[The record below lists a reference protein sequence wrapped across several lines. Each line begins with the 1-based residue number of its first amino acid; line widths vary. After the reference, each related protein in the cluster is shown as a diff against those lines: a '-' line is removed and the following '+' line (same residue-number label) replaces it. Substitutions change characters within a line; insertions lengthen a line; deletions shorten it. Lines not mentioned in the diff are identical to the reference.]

1 MNERIMSRRNFLIA
15 GASFSALCMGA
26 ALSGCA
32 PKQAAGDEPDPSTD
46 SKDTKPTEGTH
57 TATLHRGYASAHGDK
72 CFTQVVVATAE
83 DGTILAASIDDYQ
96 YMAADTKGLVPVPNS
111 DAAFAEGYAEGMV
124 LASKSFSNDSYSASM
139 KEKADSTQPWL
150 TSMQAIE
157 ASTVGK
163 QPSDL
168 EHAGVDAVSG
178 ATLVDT
184 PNYLAAV
191 AEIAKNN
198 DIIAE
203 GSYTGDGSDLELGM
217 ILAAAHGD
225 KCFTSAIALV
235 QNGTIVA
242 ASIDDF
248 QYMAADT
255 EGIEAVPNS
264 DAGFGEGAA
273 EGKALVSKSVN
284 SPVYSKSLKEKGG
297 ATQDWITSMDAIEAY
312 LAGTTIAGAKAPSV
326 DAVSGATLVDTTN
339 YAQAAIEAA
348 KTV

>member
-1 MNERIMSRRNFLIA
+1 MNDRIMSRRTFLIA

-32 PKQAAGDEPDPSTD
+32 PARALGGEQQAGDAAAPASADGE
-46 SKDTKPTEGTH
+46 H
-57 TATLHRGYASAHGDK
+57 TATLHRGYAAAHGDK

-83 DGTILAASIDDYQ
+83 DGTILAASVDDYQ
-96 YMAADTKGLVPVPNS
+96 YMAADAAGVVAVPNS
-111 DAAFAEGYAEGMV
+111 DGAFAEGYAEGMV
-124 LASKSFSNDSYSASM
+124 LASKSFSNESYSANM
-139 KEKADSTQPWL
+139 AEKAGSTQPWL

-163 QPSDL
+163 QPSEL

-191 AEIAKNN
+191 ASIAQNDDVIAK
-198 DIIAE
+198 
-203 GSYTGDGSDLELGM
+203 GTYTGDGSDLELGM

-235 QNGTIVA
+235 QGGTIVA

-248 QYMAADT
+248 QYMAAGT
-255 EGIEAVPNS
+255 EGVEPVPNS

-273 EGKALVSKSVN
+273 EGKVLVSKSVN

-297 ATQDWITSMDAIEAY
+297 ATQDWITSIDAIEDY
-312 LAGTTIAGAKAPSV
+312 LVGMSIASAKAPSV
-326 DAVSGATLVDTTN
+326 DAVSGATLVDTAN
-339 YAQAAIEAA
+339 YAQAAIDAA
-348 KTV
+348 KAV

>member
-1 MNERIMSRRNFLIA
+1 MNDRIMSRRTFIVA
-15 GASFSALCMGA
+15 GASFSALCLGA

-32 PKQAAGDEPDPSTD
+32 PSQASGSEQKPSG
-46 SKDTKPTEGTH
+46 SSAPTEGDH
-57 TATLHRGYASAHGDK
+57 AVTLHRGYASAHGDK

-83 DGTILAASIDDYQ
+83 DGTILAASVDDYQ
-96 YMAADTKGLVPVPNS
+96 YMAADTDGIVAVPNS
-111 DAAFAEGYAEGMV
+111 DGAFAEGYAAGMV
-124 LASKSFSNDSYSASM
+124 LASKSFSNESYSASM
-139 KEKADSTQPWL
+139 AEKAGSTQPWL

-163 QPSDL
+163 QPSEL

-191 AEIAKNN
+191 AEIAQN
-198 DIIAE
+198 DDVIAK
-203 GSYTGDGSDLELGM
+203 GTYAGDGSDLELGM
-217 ILAAAHGD
+217 VLAAAHGD

-235 QNGTIVA
+235 QGDTIVA

-248 QYMAADT
+248 QYMAAGT
-255 EGIEAVPNS
+255 EGIEPVPNS

-273 EGKALVSKSVN
+273 EDKVLVSKSVN
-284 SPVYSKSLKEKGG
+284 SPAYSKSLKEKGG
-297 ATQDWITSMDAIEAY
+297 ATQDWITSMDAIEDY
-312 LAGTTIAGAKAPSV
+312 LAGTPISSAKAPGI

-339 YAQAAIEAA
+339 YAQAAIDAA
-348 KTV
+348 KAV